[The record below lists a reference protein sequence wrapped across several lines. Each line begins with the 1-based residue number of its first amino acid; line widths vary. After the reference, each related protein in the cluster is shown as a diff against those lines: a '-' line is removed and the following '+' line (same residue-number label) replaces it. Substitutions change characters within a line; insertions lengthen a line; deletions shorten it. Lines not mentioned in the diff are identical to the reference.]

1 MTGRIIIDLFTTL
14 DWVAQAPGAPDEDT
28 SGGFA
33 FGGWQ
38 APLPSEAVRRRV
50 EEGMKTLDA
59 LLLGRR
65 TCDIFAGYW
74 PHHTTGPEGF
84 IGRLFDRVPKYVA
97 SRNRD
102 LQPGWQGST
111 RIGDDLVAEV
121 DGLRDRHSEV
131 HVIGSVDLVQTLLRE
146 RLYDVL
152 NLWVYPVVLGTGRK
166 VFPDGAAPGNLRL
179 LDATS
184 GDGGTLLLRY
194 APAKGEVATGTM
206 GS

>member
-1 MTGRIIIDLFTTL
+1 
-14 DWVAQAPGAPDEDT
+14 
-28 SGGFA
+28 
-33 FGGWQ
+33 
-38 APLPSEAVRRRV
+38 
-50 EEGMKTLDA
+50 MKSLDA

-65 TCDIFAGYW
+65 TYDIFAGYW

-84 IGRLFDRVPKYVA
+84 IGRLFDRVPEYVA

-111 RIGDDLVAEV
+111 RIGDDLV
-121 DGLRDRHSEV
+121 
-131 HVIGSVDLVQTLLRE
+131 QTLLRE

-152 NLWVYPVVLGTGRK
+152 NLWLYPVVLGTGRK